1 MDSTIAGSVCTAYFN
16 FVRTDARDRSRVG
29 GLTFGY
35 IRPRGGRA
43 ERVPARGAARRPSQR
58 RGVQGRT
65 KRQKAIGRRTA
76 TRCACRRFA

>member
-1 MDSTIAGSVCTAYFN
+1 M
-16 FVRTDARDRSRVG
+16 
-29 GLTFGY
+29 
-35 IRPRGGRA
+35 
-43 ERVPARGAARRPSQR
+43 PARGATRRPRQR